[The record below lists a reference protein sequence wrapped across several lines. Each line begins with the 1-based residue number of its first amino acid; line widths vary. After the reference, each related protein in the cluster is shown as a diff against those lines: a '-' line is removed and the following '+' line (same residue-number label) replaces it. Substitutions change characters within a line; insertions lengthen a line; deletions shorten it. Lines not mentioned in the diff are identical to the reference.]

1 MKFETYYYSRNNFV
15 LTPISWCFGRME
27 INMDINYELYKVFF
41 QVAKSLSFSDAADT
55 LFISQSAVSQSI
67 KTLEKR
73 LNQTLFIRSTKRV
86 ALTKEGELLL
96 KHIEPAIN
104 LISRGENQL
113 CADPKSGVQLRIG
126 ASDTICR
133 YYLVPFLNI
142 FHKKYP
148 NIHIKVTNATSLQC
162 AKLLERNEVDL
173 IVTNSPNSALN
184 NMMQI
189 IPVKKFKDI
198 FIANKEAFPLSDRP
212 ITLQELQQNPILM
225 LDKRSTT
232 SIFLHNLFLE
242 NSLDLV
248 PAIELSSN
256 DLLIDLAKIGL
267 GIAFI
272 PDFCVKELDNL
283 SIIQTTQEIP
293 TRLLVASYN
302 NDIPLSDAAKFF
314 IDSLIEV

>member
-1 MKFETYYYSRNNFV
+1 
-15 LTPISWCFGRME
+15 
-27 INMDINYELYKVFF
+27 MDINYELYKVFY
-41 QVAKSLSFSDAADT
+41 QVAKSLSFSDAADA

-73 LNQTLFIRSTKRV
+73 LNQPLFIRSTKRV

-113 CADPKSGVQLRIG
+113 CADPKNGVQLRIG

-133 YYLVPFLNI
+133 YYLVPFLNN

-148 NIHIKVTNATSLQC
+148 NIHIKVTNGTSLQC
-162 AKLLERNEVDL
+162 AKLLERNEVDI
-173 IVTNSPNSALN
+173 IVTNSPNPALN

-189 IPVKKFKDI
+189 IPVKEFRDI
-198 FIANKEAFPLSDRP
+198 FIANSEAFPIMNRT
-212 ITLQELQQNPILM
+212 ITLKELQQYPILM

-267 GIAFI
+267 GVAFI
-272 PDFCVKELDNL
+272 PDFCIKEFDDL
-283 SIIQTTQEIP
+283 SIITTTQQIP
-293 TRLLVASYN
+293 TRTLVAAYN
-302 NDIPLSDAAKFF
+302 SDIPISDAARYF
-314 IDSLIEV
+314 IDSLTVDKK

>member
-1 MKFETYYYSRNNFV
+1 
-15 LTPISWCFGRME
+15 
-27 INMDINYELYKVFF
+27 MDINYELYKVFYH
-41 QVAKSLSFSDAADT
+41 VAKSLSFSDAADT

-113 CADPKSGVQLRIG
+113 CADPKSGIQLRIG

-133 YYLVPFLNI
+133 YYLVPYLNQ
-142 FHKKYP
+142 FHNEYP
-148 NIHIKVTNATSLQC
+148 NIHIKVTNGTSLQC
-162 AKLLERNEVDL
+162 AKLLERNEVDV
-173 IVTNSPNSALN
+173 IVTNSPNPALN

-189 IPVKKFKDI
+189 IPVKEFRDV
-198 FIANKEAFPLSDRP
+198 FIANKEAFPLEDRP
-212 ITLQELQQNPILM
+212 ITLQELQQYPILM
-225 LDKRSTT
+225 LEKRSTT
-232 SIFLHNLFLE
+232 AIYLHNLFLE

-256 DLLIDLAKIGL
+256 DLLIDLARIGL
-267 GIAFI
+267 GIAFV
-272 PDFCVKELDNL
+272 PDFCLKEMGNL
-283 SIIQTTQEIP
+283 AIIPTTQEIP
-293 TRLLVASYN
+293 SRMLVAAHN
-302 NDIPLSDAAKFF
+302 NDIPLSDAARYF
-314 IDSLIEV
+314 IDSLIA

>member
-1 MKFETYYYSRNNFV
+1 
-15 LTPISWCFGRME
+15 
-27 INMDINYELYKVFF
+27 MDINYELYKVFF
-41 QVAKSLSFSDAADT
+41 HVAKSLSFSDAADT
-55 LFISQSAVSQSI
+55 LYISQSAVSQSI

-113 CADPKSGVQLRIG
+113 CVDPKSGVQLRIG

-133 YYLVPFLNI
+133 YYLVPFLNN

-148 NIHIKVTNATSLQC
+148 NIHIKVTNGTSLQC
-162 AKLLERNEVDL
+162 AKLLERNEVDV

-189 IPVKKFKDI
+189 IPVKEFRDI
-198 FIANKEAFPLSDRP
+198 FIVNPESFPLTGHAV
-212 ITLQELQQNPILM
+212 TLQELQQYPILM

-248 PAIELSSN
+248 PAVELSSN
-256 DLLIDLAKIGL
+256 DLLIDLARIGL

-272 PDFCVKELDNL
+272 PDFCMKNQENL
-283 SIIQTTQEIP
+283 TTIDLTEDIP
-293 TRLLVASYN
+293 SRMLVAAYN
-302 NDIPLSDAAKFF
+302 SDIPISDAAMYF
-314 IDSLIEV
+314 IDSLTSEKE

>member
-1 MKFETYYYSRNNFV
+1 
-15 LTPISWCFGRME
+15 
-27 INMDINYELYKVFF
+27 MDINYELYKVFY

-162 AKLLERNEVDL
+162 AKLLERNEVDI

-189 IPVKKFKDI
+189 IPVKEFRDI
-198 FIANKEAFPLSDRP
+198 FIANKEAFPYDNHP
-212 ITLQELQQNPILM
+212 ITLQELQRNPILM

-283 SIIQTTQEIP
+283 TVISTTEEIP
-293 TRLLVASYN
+293 SRRLVASYN
-302 NDIPLSDAAKFF
+302 NDIPLSDASKFF
-314 IDSLIEV
+314 IDNLIEAKN

>member
-1 MKFETYYYSRNNFV
+1 
-15 LTPISWCFGRME
+15 
-27 INMDINYELYKVFF
+27 MDINYELYKVFY
-41 QVAKSLSFSDAADT
+41 QVAKSLSFSEAADM

-73 LNQTLFIRSTKRV
+73 LNQPLFIRSTKRV

-133 YYLVPFLNI
+133 YYLVPYLNN
-142 FHKKYP
+142 FHKQYP
-148 NIHIKVTNATSLQC
+148 NIHIKVTNGTSLQC
-162 AKLLERNEVDL
+162 AKLLERNEVDV
-173 IVTNSPNSALN
+173 IITNSPNSALN

-189 IPVKKFKDI
+189 IPVKEFRDI
-198 FIANKEAFPLSDRP
+198 FIANKDAFPLNDHA
-212 ITLQELQQNPILM
+212 ITLQELQRHPILM
-225 LDKRSTT
+225 LEKRSTT
-232 SIFLHNLFLE
+232 SMFLHNLFLE
-242 NSLDLV
+242 HSLDLV

-256 DLLIDLAKIGL
+256 DLLIDLARIGL

-272 PDFCVKELDNL
+272 PDFSIKELGNL
-283 SIIQTTQEIP
+283 AVINTTQEIP
-293 TRLLVASYN
+293 TRMLVAAYN
-302 NDIPLSDAAKFF
+302 NDIPLSDGARYF
-314 IDSLIEV
+314 IDSLKI

>member
-1 MKFETYYYSRNNFV
+1 
-15 LTPISWCFGRME
+15 
-27 INMDINYELYKVFF
+27 MDINYELYKVFYH
-41 QVAKSLSFSDAADT
+41 VAKSLSFSEAANT

-96 KHIEPAIN
+96 KHVEPAIN
-104 LISRGENQL
+104 LITRGENQL

-133 YYLVPFLNI
+133 YYLVPYLNN

-148 NIHIKVTNATSLQC
+148 NIHIKVTNGTSMQC
-162 AKLLERNEVDL
+162 AGLLERNEVDV
-173 IVTNSPNSALN
+173 IVTNSPNQALN
-184 NMMQI
+184 NTMQI
-189 IPVKKFKDI
+189 LPVKEFHDI
-198 FIANKEAFPLSDRP
+198 FIAKKDVFPLNGGKL
-212 ITLQELQQNPILM
+212 TLQELQKYPILM
-225 LDKRSTT
+225 LEKRSTT
-232 SIFLHNLFLE
+232 SMYLHNLFLE

-272 PDFCVKELDNL
+272 PDYCVRKLKDL
-283 SIIQTTQEIP
+283 TIIETTQEIP
-293 TRLLVASYN
+293 PRMLVAAYN
-302 NDIPLSDAAKFF
+302 NDIPLSDGAKYF
-314 IDSLIEV
+314 IDSLKGC

>member
-1 MKFETYYYSRNNFV
+1 
-15 LTPISWCFGRME
+15 
-27 INMDINYELYKVFF
+27 MDINYELYKVFYH
-41 QVAKSLSFSDAADT
+41 VAKSLSFSDAADT
-55 LFISQSAVSQSI
+55 LYISQSAVSQSI

-96 KHIEPAIN
+96 KHVEPAIN

-113 CADPKSGVQLRIG
+113 CVDPKSGVQLRLG

-133 YYLVPFLNI
+133 YYLVPFLKN

-148 NIHIKVTNATSLQC
+148 NIHIKVTNGTSLQC
-162 AKLLERNEVDL
+162 AKLLERNEVDV

-189 IPVKKFKDI
+189 IPVKEFRDI
-198 FIANKEAFPLSDRP
+198 FIVNPESFPLTGHP
-212 ITLQELQQNPILM
+212 VTLQELQQYPILM

-232 SIFLHNLFLE
+232 SIFLQNLFLE

-248 PAIELSSN
+248 PAVELSSN
-256 DLLIDLAKIGL
+256 DLLIDLARIGL
-267 GIAFI
+267 GVAFI
-272 PDFCVKELDNL
+272 PDFCMMNQENL
-283 SIIQTTQEIP
+283 TTIDIPEEIP
-293 TRLLVASYN
+293 SRLLVAAYN
-302 NDIPLSDAAKFF
+302 SDIPISDAARYF
-314 IDSLIEV
+314 IDSLTAKS

>member
-1 MKFETYYYSRNNFV
+1 
-15 LTPISWCFGRME
+15 
-27 INMDINYELYKVFF
+27 MDINYELYKVFY
-41 QVAKSLSFSDAADT
+41 QVAKSLSFSDAADN

-67 KTLEKR
+67 KTLERR
-73 LNQTLFIRSTKRV
+73 LNQILFIRSTKRV

-96 KHIEPAIN
+96 KHVEPAIN

-133 YYLVPFLNI
+133 YYLVPYLNN
-142 FHKKYP
+142 FHKQYP
-148 NIHIKVTNATSLQC
+148 NIHIKVTNGTSLQC
-162 AKLLERNEVDL
+162 AKLLERNEVDV

-189 IPVKKFKDI
+189 IPVKVFRDI
-198 FIANKEAFPLSDRP
+198 FIANQEAFPITDQP
-212 ITLQELQQNPILM
+212 ISLHELQQCPILM

-267 GIAFI
+267 GVAFI
-272 PDFCVKELDNL
+272 PDYCVKELENL
-283 SIIQTTQEIP
+283 AVINITEEIP
-293 TRLLVASYN
+293 SRLLVAAYN
-302 NDIPLSDAAKFF
+302 NDIPISDAAKYF
-314 IDSLIEV
+314 IDSLTE

>member
-1 MKFETYYYSRNNFV
+1 
-15 LTPISWCFGRME
+15 
-27 INMDINYELYKVFF
+27 MDINYELYKVFF
-41 QVAKSLSFSDAADT
+41 HVAKSLSFSEAADN

-113 CADPKSGVQLRIG
+113 CADPKSGIQLRIG

-133 YYLVPFLNI
+133 YYLVPYLNL
-142 FHKKYP
+142 FHKRFP

-162 AKLLERNEVDL
+162 AKFLERNEVDV

-184 NMMQI
+184 NMMMI
-189 IPVKKFKDI
+189 TPVKEFRDI
-198 FIANKEAFPLSDRP
+198 FIANQEAFPLTEHP
-212 ITLQELQQNPILM
+212 ISLQGLQQYPILM

-232 SIFLHNLFLE
+232 SMFLHNLFLE

-272 PDFCVKELDNL
+272 PDFCVKELEDLAVIN
-283 SIIQTTQEIP
+283 ITQEIP
-293 TRLLVASYN
+293 SRMLVAAYN
-302 NDIPLSDAAKFF
+302 NDIPMSDAAKFF
-314 IDSLIEV
+314 IDSLTADFQRDELAAVELP